1 MKESCTSCGGHSHI
15 HEEEKAKKNFQLFL
29 YSAVLT
35 APLLVGMIY
44 EIETW
49 VFAILSFFVVFVF
62 GRQFHQMAWKL
73 LKKFQANMDTLVSMG
88 SLSAYFYSFWAM
100 LNDKPVYF
108 ETAAIIITLIILG
121 EYFKAKS
128 TGKAGKAMEKLLELS
143 AKKARLIINNQE
155 KEVALE
161 EVKINDILLVRPGEK
176 IPLDGKIIEG
186 ESSVDESMLTG
197 ESLPIEK
204 KIGSKVFGA
213 TINQNGVLKIKV
225 LQTGES
231 TALAQIIKTVQE
243 AQMSKA
249 PIQKL
254 VDKVSGIF
262 VPVVLLIAVLA
273 FVGWL
278 VAGKDISVATINAV
292 AVLIIACPCA
302 LGLATPTAIMVG
314 TGRGSKNGILIKN
327 GESFEKAKN
336 ISIVVFDKTGTLTK
350 GKPAVQKIVPNAE
363 HSFSE
368 EKIMEIAA
376 SLAQNSNHPLS
387 RAISQSYE
395 IQPRKI
401 ENFEEIKGKGL
412 AANYENANYKSPF
425 PIVLLGNKKLLA
437 DNNFNLD
444 WPEKILADESLGVG
458 TWLFTTQE
466 KNVVGAILIAD
477 ELRNESKKVIEEL
490 KKMKLKVIMITGDN
504 KKTADF
510 IAKKLNIE
518 KVLAE
523 ILPSEKSAEI
533 KKLQEKGEKIV
544 FVGDGIND
552 APSLTQADLGI
563 AVGSASDIAKES
575 GDIIL
580 IQNNLEKVVEA
591 IKLSKKTFKIIKQNL
606 FWAFFYNAS
615 AVPLAAIGFLNPVI
629 AAVAM
634 SFSSISVVL
643 NSLRINIKNWPR

>member
-1 MKESCTSCGGHSHI
+1 MCVAERKVARKGSH
-15 HEEEKAKKNFQLFL
+15 
-29 YSAVLT
+29 T
-35 APLLVGMIY
+35 
-44 EIETW
+44 
-49 VFAILSFFVVFVF
+49 
-62 GRQFHQMAWKL
+62 
-73 LKKFQANMDTLVSMG
+73 
-88 SLSAYFYSFWAM
+88 
-100 LNDKPVYF
+100 
-108 ETAAIIITLIILG
+108 
-121 EYFKAKS
+121 
-128 TGKAGKAMEKLLELS
+128 
-143 AKKARLIINNQE
+143 
-155 KEVALE
+155 
-161 EVKINDILLVRPGEK
+161 
-176 IPLDGKIIEG
+176 
-186 ESSVDESMLTG
+186 
-197 ESLPIEK
+197 
-204 KIGSKVFGA
+204 
-213 TINQNGVLKIKV
+213 
-225 LQTGES
+225 
-231 TALAQIIKTVQE
+231 
-243 AQMSKA
+243 
-249 PIQKL
+249 
-254 VDKVSGIF
+254 
-262 VPVVLLIAVLA
+262 LA

-580 IQNNLEKVVEA
+580 IQNNLEKVVEEEVFA
-591 IKLSKKTFKIIKQNL
+591 DQWRYSKMNLPIACDKYTLFHSCLEQSLLDIK
-606 FWAFFYNAS
+606 
-615 AVPLAAIGFLNPVI
+615 
-629 AAVAM
+629 
-634 SFSSISVVL
+634 
-643 NSLRINIKNWPR
+643 